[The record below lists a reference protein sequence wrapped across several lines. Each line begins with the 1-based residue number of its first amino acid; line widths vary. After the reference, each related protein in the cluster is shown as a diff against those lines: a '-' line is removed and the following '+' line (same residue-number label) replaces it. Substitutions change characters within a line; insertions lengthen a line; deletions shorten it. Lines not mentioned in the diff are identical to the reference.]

1 MDKKTGT
8 RRQRSRAIRT
18 AKSGRAHHFKQLH
31 LRSCNVVF
39 SAVMATNTP
48 VTLRAPFKTGR
59 QRTIQR
65 FRSTKVCHNTVV
77 RRRTTLF
84 EYRNKIVVNILTV
97 IAAKTVRQDKIMS
110 SDNLDIVYRPFSDVL
125 NRNNR
130 IILVCCRNSGQQL
143 FIARS
148 LAFRAF

>member
-1 MDKKTGT
+1 MDKKTST

-18 AKSGRAHHFKQLH
+18 AKSGRAHHLEQLH
-31 LRSCNVVF
+31 LRSCNIIF
-39 SAVMATNTP
+39 PTVMATNTP
-48 VTLRAPFKTGR
+48 VTLRAPFKTGS

-65 FRSTKVCHNTVV
+65 FCSTQVCHDTVI
-77 RRRTTLF
+77 RRGATLF
-84 EYRNKIVVNILTV
+84 EYWNKVIVNILAV

-110 SDNLDIVYRPFSDVL
+110 SDNLDIVYRSFSDVL

-130 IILVCCRNSGQQL
+130 IILVCCRNSSQQL
-143 FIARS
+143 FIARN

>member
-1 MDKKTGT
+1 MDKKTSA
-8 RRQRSRAIRT
+8 RRQRAGTVRA
-18 AKSGRAHHFKQLH
+18 AESGRPHHLKQLH

-39 SAVMATNTP
+39 SAVMAANTP
-48 VTLRAPFKTGR
+48 MTLRAPFKTGR
-59 QRTIQR
+59 QRTIQC
-65 FRSTKVCHNTVV
+65 FRGTQVRHNTVI

-84 EYRNKIVVNILTV
+84 EHWNKIVVNILTV

-110 SDNLDIVYRPFSDVL
+110 SDNLDVVYRPFSDVL

-143 FIARS
+143 FIARN